1 MISTTE
7 MPARDITANTR
18 AAMPTMPFMPG
29 PETLII
35 AMLFRLVIPFTGI
48 ASSVLSLPISVPG
61 PAGWRCFN
69 QARDLELGNRRDG
82 ARVQHFGAEVG
93 ELHRLLVRHR
103 FQQPGVRHGARIAG
117 IHAVDVGPDPQQ
129 SARRQAASTAAE

>member
-1 MISTTE
+1 MLYSEEDWVISTTE

-35 AMLFRLVIPFTGI
+35 AMLFRLVMPFTGI

-61 PAGWRCFN
+61 ACGLAVFLIRQGIWN
-69 QARDLELGNRRDG
+69 WAIG
-82 ARVQHFGAEVG
+82 VM
-93 ELHRLLVRHR
+93 VR
-103 FQQPGVRHGARIAG
+103 GC
-117 IHAVDVGPDPQQ
+117 
-129 SARRQAASTAAE
+129 STLAPK

>member
-1 MISTTE
+1 MLYSEEDWVISTTE

-35 AMLFRLVIPFTGI
+35 AMLFRLVMPFTGI

-61 PAGWRCFN
+61 ACG
-69 QARDLELGNRRDG
+69 L
-82 ARVQHFGAEVG
+82 
-93 ELHRLLVRHR
+93 
-103 FQQPGVRHGARIAG
+103 
-117 IHAVDVGPDPQQ
+117 AVF
-129 SARRQAASTAAE
+129 